1 LQGKKNTLTFAVP
14 KRNGITKTRQRK
26 AALSIEK
33 RAEKKREKKVKKL
46 LAEMKKES
54 HLCNPKQGEH
64 KPESARLEGIEN
76 EQRGKQSEK

>member
-1 LQGKKNTLTFAVP
+1 
-14 KRNGITKTRQRK
+14 
-26 AALSIEK
+26 
-33 RAEKKREKKVKKL
+33 
-46 LAEMKKES
+46 MKKES